1 MRDKTKKVRW
11 QPVWG
16 TVRVQILCLTSSGPL
31 PSPAENGG
39 LFFEINRGFLA
50 WKTPSRIEDIYLLC

>member
-1 MRDKTKKVRW
+1 MRDKRRKDGW

-16 TVRVQILCLTSSGPL
+16 TVLSQVLSLTSSGPL

-50 WKTPSRIEDIYLLC
+50 WKTPGRIEDIYLLC